1 MASRDKVDVDMFHKS
16 IQYALEKLGKSKSGF
31 ERTVVS
37 KFKRKRRVGSGNEL
51 VDYSRAPCL
60 GADQKTRGLWDRD
73 CGCHYLGDMAVRM
86 PDNGLVFECV
96 TCLYC
101 SKRVTFVV
109 GCVKCVSIPIKKKDD
124 QPLRVAK
131 NCMTRPLPRVRK
143 LMTHPLSAPGQPPPP
158 YTF

>member
-60 GADQKTRGLWDRD
+60 GADQKARGLWDRD
-73 CGCHYLGDMAVRM
+73 WHARVQSLYGAGRKESSGTGLGKTMNGCSLGFIT
-86 PDNGLVFECV
+86 LI
-96 TCLYC
+96 T
-101 SKRVTFVV
+101 
-109 GCVKCVSIPIKKKDD
+109 
-124 QPLRVAK
+124 
-131 NCMTRPLPRVRK
+131 
-143 LMTHPLSAPGQPPPP
+143 
-158 YTF
+158 